1 MKVSWINLSGV
12 CPGGGEEE
20 KDEEGVYEEGGHGRA
35 GEGERRVRERG
46 LVGPR

>member
-20 KDEEGVYEEGGHGRA
+20 KDEEGVYEGEAMGELEKGR
-35 GEGERRVRERG
+35 GE
-46 LVGPR
+46 